1 MYKRITS
8 LALLSIPF
16 LALEIVSQSVSA
28 ENVKN
33 QEILSV
39 QTVQD
44 LKVSSAKDVKETQSL
59 PLENQPLPLVVS
71 DLKVSTKASD
81 LLADKTKVGDS
92 QTTSPQT
99 PQTLVAE
106 GDKPET
112 TGGAA
117 TEPRIWLSCGYTN
130 QQ

>member
-1 MYKRITS
+1 MYKRINS

-59 PLENQPLPLVVS
+59 PLENQPLP
-71 DLKVSTKASD
+71 
-81 LLADKTKVGDS
+81 
-92 QTTSPQT
+92 
-99 PQTLVAE
+99 
-106 GDKPET
+106 
-112 TGGAA
+112 
-117 TEPRIWLSCGYTN
+117 
-130 QQ
+130 